1 MAKRIAV
8 MGVGAMGGTI
18 GAYLTREGLDVTLI
32 DQWAD
37 HVNLMKSQGLKLTN
51 LKETFT
57 VPVKALHLSE
67 VSNIRDPFDII
78 FLSVKSYDTRWST
91 HLIMPILKP
100 TGFILPAQNALNDE
114 RVASVA
120 GYHRT
125 VGCVV
130 TVGGGIYEPAHVT
143 RTDPLTNHSFTIG
156 ELSGV
161 LSPRVNEIVEL
172 LKVIG
177 PSKST
182 TNIWGFRWAKLTIN
196 CMGNVLP
203 GLMGTSLASLNEEQ
217 QGIARRIMIT
227 IGCEA
232 VRVAMARG
240 ISVEPIWKIPAQE
253 FYDAG
258 SKADIQNLADK
269 LKANTAILRISPEQI
284 EQLGGVSPRPSLLQD
299 VMKGRRTETE
309 YLTGYVAKTGAEVG
323 VETTMNQAITEVM
336 RQQEAGEIEPSPS
349 NLDRLEI
356 HL

>member
-18 GAYLTREGLDVTLI
+18 AAYLTREGFDVTLI
-32 DQWAD
+32 DQWTD
-37 HVNLMKSQGLKLTN
+37 HVNLMKSQGLTLTN
-51 LKETFT
+51 MKETFT

-91 HLIMPILKP
+91 HLMMPVLKP

-120 GYHRT
+120 GYYRT

-130 TVGGGIYEPAHVT
+130 TVGGGMYEPGHVI
-143 RTDPLTNHSFTIG
+143 RTDPMTTHSFTIG

-161 LSPRVNEIVEL
+161 LSPRVNEVVDA
-172 LKVIG
+172 LKIIG
-177 PSKST
+177 PSKGT

-203 GLMGTSLASLNEEQ
+203 GLMGTSLAALSDDQ
-217 QGIARRIMIT
+217 QAVARHIMIT
-227 IGCEA
+227 IGCEV
-232 VRVAMARG
+232 VRVALALG
-240 ISVEPIWKIPAQE
+240 ICVEPIWDIPAQE
-253 FYDAG
+253 FADA
-258 SKADIQNLADK
+258 SLQEDIQNLIDK
-269 LKANTAILRISPEQI
+269 LKTNTSPLRISPEQI
-284 EQLGGVSPRPSLLQD
+284 EHLGAPPRPSLLQD
-299 VMKGRRTETE
+299 VMKGRRTEVE
-309 YLTGYVAKTGAEVG
+309 YLNGYVAKTGAEVE
-323 VETTMNQAITEVM
+323 VETPMNYAIAELM
-336 RQQEAGEIEPSPS
+336 RRQEAGEIEPSPA
-349 NLDRLEI
+349 NLERLQT